1 MINVTI
7 VDNLHRN
14 TYPVDPNT
22 TLRSVLEAHDVDYTT
37 GQTKLDGS
45 SLAAGDL
52 DKTFAD
58 FGIAEKCYLV
68 NIAKQDNACG
78 VSSPTGVLP
87 YRNSLH
93 AAGSG
98 QRKRGQSFQI

>member
-58 FGIAEKCYLV
+58 FGIAGKGLSG
-68 NIAKQDNACG
+68 G